1 MALLVVPAGCRGLIS
16 SGLVR
21 KNFRD
26 EVLAFPLGAVLV
38 TAALVALAPLAVLD
52 ERAGLDLLDPE
63 LRRWI
68 VYLIGVAFLGLLD
81 DSLGLGSSPDTPR
94 GWRGHAR
101 AVAGGELSTGAV
113 KAIGALA
120 LAAYVVTGTG
130 NEWLGYIAD
139 IALLILVTNLFNLLD
154 LRGGRVEKVM
164 LIVLAAICL
173 IGWTI
178 QPIELLGLFVG
189 PFIVG
194 LAFTLRNR
202 AMLGDTGSNL
212 AGAMVGVWLLTE
224 LGDTGSLIA
233 LGVVI
238 LITILGEFRSISGII
253 DRFPPLRFIDSLGRV
268 K

>member
-1 MALLVVPAGCRGLIS
+1 MR
-16 SGLVR
+16 
-21 KNFRD
+21 
-26 EVLAFPLGAVLV
+26 
-38 TAALVALAPLAVLD
+38 
-52 ERAGLDLLDPE
+52 
-63 LRRWI
+63 
-68 VYLIGVAFLGLLD
+68 
-81 DSLGLGSSPDTPR
+81 
-94 GWRGHAR
+94 
-101 AVAGGELSTGAV
+101 GELSTGAV

-154 LRGGRVEKVM
+154 LRGGRVEKTM
-164 LIVLAAICL
+164 LVVLAAICL

-178 QPIELLGLFVG
+178 QPIELLGIFVG
-189 PFIVG
+189 PFLVG
-194 LAFTLRNR
+194 LVFTLRNR

-233 LGVVI
+233 LGLVI
-238 LITILGEFRSISGII
+238 LLTVLGEFRSISGII
-253 DRFPPLRFIDSLGRV
+253 DRVPPLRFIDSLGRV